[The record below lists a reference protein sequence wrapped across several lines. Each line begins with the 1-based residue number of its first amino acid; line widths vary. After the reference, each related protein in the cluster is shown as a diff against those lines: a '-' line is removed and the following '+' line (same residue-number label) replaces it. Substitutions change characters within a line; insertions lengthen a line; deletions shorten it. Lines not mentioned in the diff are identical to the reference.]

1 MSRQLRIAGLAL
13 LALGLCSCVEATGEM
28 AAVEGRRDPVAARE
42 GVAIDK
48 ASVAIVSA
56 VSDPG
61 EPGQAF
67 LAALTAGAGAHDVK
81 FADAKSAK
89 YLVQAYVSGERT
101 EGGAEYAYVM
111 EVFTAGKSR
120 AHRIDDAVA
129 VKGGGDDI
137 WGAQGDKAIKSLAER
152 GADDLFAF
160 LTTTPE
166 AAAPGAAKPAAGKAG
181 ALLSQ
186 N

>member
-1 MSRQLRIAGLAL
+1 MRLLRLAGLAL
-13 LALGLCSCVEATGEM
+13 LGLGLCSCVEATGEM
-28 AAVEGRRDPVAARE
+28 AAVEGRRDPIAARE
-42 GVAIDK
+42 GVVIDK

-61 EPGQAF
+61 EAGQAF
-67 LAALTAGAGAHDVK
+67 LAALTAGAGAREIK

-120 AHRIDDAVA
+120 THRIDDALA

-137 WGAQGDKAIKSLAER
+137 WGAQGDNAIRSLAER

-166 AAAPGAAKPAAGKAG
+166 AAAPGAGKPGPGKPAA
-181 ALLSQ
+181 LVSQ